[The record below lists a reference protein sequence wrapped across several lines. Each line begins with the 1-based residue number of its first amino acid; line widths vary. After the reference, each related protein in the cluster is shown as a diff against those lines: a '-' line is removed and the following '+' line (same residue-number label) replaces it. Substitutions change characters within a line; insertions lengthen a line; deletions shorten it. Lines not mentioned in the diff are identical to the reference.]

1 MRLSQFEIGAIN
13 SIAKKHFGS
22 EVQVFLFGSRVD
34 DDKKGGD
41 IDLFIK
47 NDDKELL
54 SLETKIQFLVELKMQ
69 IGEQKIDVVF
79 DNEITR
85 SKVQFY
91 DSIQK
96 HKAELRINST
106 L

>member
-1 MRLSQFEIGAIN
+1 MRLSQFEIGAII
-13 SIAKKHFGS
+13 SIAKKYFGT

-47 NDDKELL
+47 NDAKELL
-54 SLETKIQFLVELKMQ
+54 SLETKIQFLVELKIQ

-85 SKVQFY
+85 SKVHFY
-91 DSIQK
+91 ESIQK
-96 HKAELRINST
+96 HKAELIINTS

>member
-13 SIAKKHFGS
+13 SIAKKYFGS

-47 NDDKELL
+47 NDAKELL
-54 SLETKIQFLVELKMQ
+54 SLETKIQFLVELKIQ

-79 DNEITR
+79 DNEMTR
-85 SKVQFY
+85 SKVHFY
-91 DSIQK
+91 ESIQK
-96 HKAELRINST
+96 HKAELKTNST
-106 L
+106 V